1 MALPPGQ
8 KPDADIRVHEYI
20 GAYIATWR
28 GKRASCT
35 AGPMRAA
42 EAVAKKV
49 LGHDDFG
56 IAGGP
61 DRRHAALRRWRY
73 YVCRVKGACP

>member
-8 KPDADIRVHEYI
+8 KPDDDIRVHEYI

-35 AGPMRAA
+35 VGPMRAA

-61 DRRHAALRRWRY
+61 HPAFDALHRWRY
-73 YVCRVKGACP
+73 HVWPEGKNRT